1 MLFEL
6 LATVAAGFAG
16 AGVAMLLRR
25 LSGGRLPRYLVPGTA
40 GVAMFAF
47 LIWNEYTWY
56 PRTAAALPED
66 VVVYS
71 SYPERIAWRPWTLL
85 APVTE
90 RFAAVD
96 RGSIR
101 RNENLPSQVMADVIL
116 VGRRAPVA
124 RLPVLVDCDG
134 PRRAEIP
141 GAAEFDADGALV
153 DANWTELP
161 PDDPLAGA
169 VCPET

>member
-1 MLFEL
+1 MLFGL
-6 LATVAAGFAG
+6 IATVAAGLAG
-16 AGVAMLLRR
+16 AGIAMLLRR
-25 LSGGRLPRYLVPGTA
+25 LSGGQLPRYIVPGTA
-40 GVAMFAF
+40 GAAMFAF

-56 PRTAAALPED
+56 SRTAAALPEG
-66 VVVYS
+66 VVVFS
-71 SYPERIAWRPWTLL
+71 SYPERMAWRPWTLL

-101 RNENLPSQVMADVIL
+101 RNENLPSQVMADVLLI
-116 VGRRAPVA
+116 GRRAPVA

-141 GAAEFDADGALV
+141 GGPEFDADGTLAN
-153 DANWTELP
+153 ANWTDLP

-169 VCPET
+169 VCSDT